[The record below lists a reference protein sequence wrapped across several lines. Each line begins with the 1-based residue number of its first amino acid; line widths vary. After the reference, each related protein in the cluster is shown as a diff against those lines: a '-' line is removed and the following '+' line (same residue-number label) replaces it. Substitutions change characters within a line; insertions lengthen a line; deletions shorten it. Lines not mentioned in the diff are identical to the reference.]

1 MAQNKAMLII
11 SCLVILLVTLPYLA
25 AFQVETN
32 ESVFGGFLINI
43 KDGHSYLAKMQ
54 QGYLGNWKFV
64 LPYTAEAGEGAY
76 LFLFYLVLGHIARV
90 INLPL
95 IVIYHLAR
103 VLSAVFLLWAMSIL
117 FKRTFSATKDQN
129 LGFMIASLGSGIGW
143 IAVMFGLFTSDFWV
157 AEAFPFLSIYT
168 NPHFALGLG
177 LMILGLIYDNENKP
191 WISTLLGLAL
201 GIVQPF
207 AVVIILLVLGGK
219 SSIEFLESDGNIQE
233 RLKSSGSILRFV
245 FFGVGGGI
253 ILLYQYWSILS
264 DPVLALWNKQNVTS
278 SPALLDLLLSLSP
291 CLILAV
297 LSIRE
302 AWNNEQGKLLL
313 IWAGISLIL
322 ICVPWNLQRRFL
334 TGIFIPLAG
343 LSVYGVSLI
352 RKWIPAKN
360 RILVFVLFCLI
371 LPTNGMVL
379 MSGVQASTQLD
390 PKIYIPKAVQEGLD
404 WLSENSHTNDLVLAD
419 EVVGLYIPSAT
430 GRRVIYG
437 HPFETVNADQE
448 LELVRLFFQGQMLP
462 ENIQTELIDRGVK
475 YIFSTNELNQDL
487 ASWINQQGFAGVFK
501 SGKVQIFLVTDS

>member
-1 MAQNKAMLII
+1 MG
-11 SCLVILLVTLPYLA
+11 V
-25 AFQVETN
+25 
-32 ESVFGGFLINI
+32 FLINI

-219 SSIEFLESDGNIQE
+219 SSIEFLEFDGNIQE

-313 IWAGISLIL
+313 IWAGISLIF
-322 ICVPWNLQRRFL
+322 NLRTLEF
-334 TGIFIPLAG
+334 TKKIFNGDFYPVG
-343 LSVYGVSLI
+343 WFKRVW
-352 RKWIPAKN
+352 RKP
-360 RILVFVLFCLI
+360 
-371 LPTNGMVL
+371 
-379 MSGVQASTQLD
+379 D
-390 PKIYIPKAVQEGLD
+390 PK
-404 WLSENSHTNDLVLAD
+404 
-419 EVVGLYIPSAT
+419 
-430 GRRVIYG
+430 
-437 HPFETVNADQE
+437 
-448 LELVRLFFQGQMLP
+448 M
-462 ENIQTELIDRGVK
+462 
-475 YIFSTNELNQDL
+475 
-487 ASWINQQGFAGVFK
+487 
-501 SGKVQIFLVTDS
+501 DSC